1 MFALPKNK
9 ESYKETTVY
18 LLSNGC
24 MVQTNDDIEITEDI
38 RLALATIVKKAHND
52 RVDRLVNG
60 YLEVKQWQKKM
71 LLKTK
76 SKPILNQSVL
86 TSSRLMVIDLAK
98 SELLTL

>member
-1 MFALPKNK
+1 MLLLNKNK
-9 ESYKETTVY
+9 EGYKETTLY

-60 YLEVKQWQKKM
+60 YLEV
-71 LLKTK
+71 
-76 SKPILNQSVL
+76 
-86 TSSRLMVIDLAK
+86 
-98 SELLTL
+98 

>member
-1 MFALPKNK
+1 MLLLNKNK
-9 ESYKETTVY
+9 EGYKETTVY

-60 YLEVKQWQKKM
+60 YLEV
-71 LLKTK
+71 
-76 SKPILNQSVL
+76 
-86 TSSRLMVIDLAK
+86 
-98 SELLTL
+98 

>member
-1 MFALPKNK
+1 MKCIEQK
-9 ESYKETTVY
+9 TYKETTLY

-60 YLEVKQWQKKM
+60 YLEVKQWQKKK
-71 LLKTK
+71 LLK
-76 SKPILNQSVL
+76 I
-86 TSSRLMVIDLAK
+86 R
-98 SELLTL
+98 